1 MPPMGGVTG
10 AMRGTNRRGI
20 GAKAAKP
27 KNMKHTVMRL
37 FSYMKKDVWMLAAA
51 LLCVVAGT
59 VSTLAASYMLRPI
72 INDYIIPAKTSA
84 DLKKLAGALIVM
96 LAVYLLG
103 VMAAYLQNALCW
115 YFLRKHWCACAVI
128 YLCIWKSCRYGFLIP
143 IPKEI

>member
-20 GAKAAKP
+20 GAKAARP

-72 INDYIIPAKTSA
+72 INDYIIPAKTTA
-84 DLKKLAGALIVM
+84 DLKKLAGALIVRT
-96 LAVYLLG
+96 
-103 VMAAYLQNALCW
+103 ALCW

>member
-20 GAKAAKP
+20 GAKAARP

-51 LLCVVAGT
+51 LVCVVAGT

-103 VMAAYLQNALCW
+103 VMAAYLQNRIMLVLSQKALVR
-115 YFLRKHWCACAVI
+115 LRSDLFVHMEK
-128 YLCIWKSCRYGFLIP
+128 LPLRLIP

>member
-20 GAKAAKP
+20 GAKAARP

-59 VSTLAASYMLRPI
+59 LMTILFRQKQLPI
-72 INDYIIPAKTSA
+72 
-84 DLKKLAGALIVM
+84 
-96 LAVYLLG
+96 
-103 VMAAYLQNALCW
+103 
-115 YFLRKHWCACAVI
+115 
-128 YLCIWKSCRYGFLIP
+128 
-143 IPKEI
+143 

>member
-20 GAKAAKP
+20 GAKAARP

-72 INDYIIPAKTSA
+72 INDYIIPAKTTA
-84 DLKKLAGALIVM
+84 DLKETGRGINRHAG
-96 LAVYLLG
+96 G
-103 VMAAYLQNALCW
+103 VFVGRDGSVFTEPHYAGTFSESTGAPAQ
-115 YFLRKHWCACAVI
+115 
-128 YLCIWKSCRYGFLIP
+128 
-143 IPKEI
+143 

>member
-1 MPPMGGVTG
+1 MGGVTG

-20 GAKAAKP
+20 GAKAARP

-103 VMAAYLQNALCW
+103 VMAAY
-115 YFLRKHWCACAVI
+115 
-128 YLCIWKSCRYGFLIP
+128 
-143 IPKEI
+143 